1 MLFLLTGF
9 WDCIHGSLAR
19 YKLKISLVNLCNAFV
34 PMNQQPE
41 SPVNLEQLNQ
51 ISEGDTEFE
60 IEVLQVYVE
69 DISQRLNK
77 IRDEIVSNDWSQIM
91 GEAHHLKGSSSNV
104 GAFQIQILA
113 LQLEELNHSQDSE
126 KALEIIDE
134 MFLKL
139 KAVDLFITEKIATLS
154 S

>member
-1 MLFLLTGF
+1 
-9 WDCIHGSLAR
+9 
-19 YKLKISLVNLCNAFV
+19 
-34 PMNQQPE
+34 MNQQPE

-51 ISEGDTEFE
+51 ISEGDIEFE
-60 IEVLQVYVE
+60 IEILQVYIE
-69 DISQRLNK
+69 DVSQRLDK
-77 IRDEIVSNDWSQIM
+77 IRDEIVSNRWSQIM

-113 LQLEELNHSQDSE
+113 LQLEELNHSQDAG
-126 KALEIIDE
+126 KALKIIDE

-139 KAVDLFITEKIATLS
+139 KAVELFIAEKLATLS

>member
-1 MLFLLTGF
+1 VFALFTRF
-9 WDCIHGSLAR
+9 FDCIHGSLAR
-19 YKLKISLVNLCNAFV
+19 YKLKISLVNRCNAFV
-34 PMNQQPE
+34 HMNQPSN
-41 SPVNLEQLNQ
+41 SPINLEQLNQ
-51 ISEGDTEFE
+51 ISEGDVEFE

-77 IRDEIVSNDWSQIM
+77 IRDQIVSNNWSQIM

-104 GAFQIQILA
+104 GAFQVQILA
-113 LQLEELNHSQDSE
+113 LQLEELNHSQDSAR
-126 KALEIIDE
+126 ALDIIDE

-139 KAVDLFITEKIATLS
+139 KAVELFITEKIATLS